1 MDDKEA
7 LLKIMQHADRPT
19 LEEKLFNLTSAGR
32 VNKPV
37 SLYNTSQAARVLD
50 ETEGVPSQRK
60 QQNRQC
66 TTATTP
72 QGGASAEQSHRKTKS
87 SIRVN

>member
-7 LLKIMQHADRPT
+7 LLNIMQHADRLT
-19 LEEKLFNLTSAGR
+19 LEEKLFNLTTAGR

-60 QQNRQC
+60 QQNRLAKSVTVYYC
-66 TTATTP
+66 NNTTR
-72 QGGASAEQSHRKTKS
+72 GS
-87 SIRVN
+87 